1 MTYFA
6 VQYRY
11 VDDPVALDRE
21 RPAHRAFLGSHS
33 PEAVVASGPLIG
45 SDSPGALLILRG
57 DTKESVAALLDA
69 DPFWAAHLI
78 RERTITQWNPV
89 IGILA

>member
-21 RPAHRAFLGSHS
+21 RPGHRAFLSAHS

-45 SDSPGALLILRG
+45 ADTPGALLILRG
-57 DTKESVAALLDA
+57 ETMESVAALLDT
-69 DPFWAAHLI
+69 DPFWVAHLI
-78 RERTITQWNPV
+78 QERTLTEWNPV